1 MSWVSVIL
9 ALLKLASTLF
19 QWAQEQKWINEG
31 EAKAV
36 AKASAEI
43 LRKTNYAKHALE
55 EANAMSDSELDQ
67 RLRDLEPG
75 PPDDKR

>member
-1 MSWVSVIL
+1 MSWVSLVL
-9 ALLKLASTLF
+9 SLLKLANVIF

-55 EANAMSDSELDQ
+55 ETSAMSDSELDQ
-67 RLRDLEPG
+67 RLRDLEPK
-75 PPDDKR
+75 PPDGK